1 MKSKLMSGIFY
12 SIFYASVWL
21 FTLIPLN
28 ILYVI
33 SDFFSL
39 VLQYIIRYRKK
50 VVRENL
56 SRCFPEKSEKEINA
70 ISRKF
75 YSYICDFAIES
86 LKTIHL
92 SKKQVDRRFKYE
104 NLGILEELYNKN
116 KDITLVSGH
125 YGNWEWIVNFPE
137 KISHR
142 FLATYRPLR
151 VKSVDKIIHDIRS
164 KYGVIMIPV
173 KETYKEILKYKQ
185 KNEHIMICSL
195 IDQRPPRRNK
205 YWTKFM
211 NQETPFYTGFEKI
224 AIKLNMAVVF
234 MIVRRVKRGYYKI
247 SFNKLF
253 EDTSGLP
260 DFVITEKIIKILEDS
275 IIVSPEYWLWSH
287 KRWKHKLVNE
297 DQSIKQ

>member
-1 MKSKLMSGIFY
+1 MKSKLMSKLFY

-28 ILYVI
+28 ILYI
-33 SDFFSL
+33 FSDCFSL

-56 SRCFPEKSEKEINA
+56 SHCFPEKSEKEINA

-75 YSYICDFAIES
+75 YRHICDFAIES

-92 SKKQVDRRFKYE
+92 SKKQVDRRFRYE
-104 NLGILEELYNKN
+104 NIGILEELYNKK

-125 YGNWEWIVNFPE
+125 FGNWEWMVNFPE
-137 KISHR
+137 KISHK
-142 FLATYRPLR
+142 FLAIYRPLR
-151 VKSVDKIIHDIRS
+151 VKSVDKMIHDIRS

-185 KNEHIMICSL
+185 KNEHIIVWSL

-211 NQETPFYTGFEKI
+211 NQDTPFYTGFEKI
-224 AIKLNMAVVF
+224 AIKLNMAVVS
-234 MIVRRVKRGYYKI
+234 MTVNKVKRGYYKV
-247 SFNKLF
+247 SFDKIF
-253 EDTSGLP
+253 HDTDGLS
-260 DFVITEKIIKILEDS
+260 DFIITEKIIKILENS
-275 IIVSPEYWLWSH
+275 IKDRPEYWLWSH

-297 DQSIKQ
+297 DQPIKK